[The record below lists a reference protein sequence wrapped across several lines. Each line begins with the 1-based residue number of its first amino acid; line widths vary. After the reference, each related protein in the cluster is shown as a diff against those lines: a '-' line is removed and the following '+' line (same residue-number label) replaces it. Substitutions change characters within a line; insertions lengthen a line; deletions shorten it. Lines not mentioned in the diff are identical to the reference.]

1 MQINT
6 QRANLSEPAPVHD
19 LKAHTTLATRKQRC
33 VGLSDT
39 SFLKP
44 LSSIDVSC
52 KVISGQQCVQTYI
65 TQEDDPDRQF
75 LI

>member
-6 QRANLSEPAPVHD
+6 RKAKLSELAPVHD
-19 LKAHTTLATRKQRC
+19 LKTHTALATGKQRC
-33 VGLSDT
+33 AGLSDT

-44 LSSIDVSC
+44 LSYIDVSC
-52 KVISGQQCVQTYI
+52 KVISVQQCVQPYI

>member
-6 QRANLSEPAPVHD
+6 RRANLSELAPVHD
-19 LKAHTTLATRKQRC
+19 LKAHTALAT
-33 VGLSDT
+33 GEAALAGFSDT

-44 LSSIDVSC
+44 LSYIDVSC

>member
-6 QRANLSEPAPVHD
+6 RRAKLSELAPVHT
-19 LKAHTTLATRKQRC
+19 ALATGKQRWA
-33 VGLSDT
+33 GLSDT

-44 LSSIDVSC
+44 LSYIDVSC
-52 KVISGQQCVQTYI
+52 KVISVQQCVQPYI